1 MDCFG
6 SDSEEESSSVKRDA
20 SCGVCSFHPHTE
32 TSLLCYVKQVRNSVA
47 SKEISKNNSINDH
60 LAKIRKAEHVLQAVD
75 AFCTTRHW
83 MMHIGPEKGDILTR
97 TLKESIDRKL
107 SSQQSDKS
115 FIIVELGSYC
125 GYSSI
130 LMAKECIS
138 YNNKLKFKLITLE
151 INPEYHA
158 IASEMIKLSGL
169 DDMISIFEI
178 SYNGYHTNIVDLL
191 REELKQ
197 NTIDMLFIDHDKDS
211 YKSDLIRL
219 EEAEFLRQ
227 GSRVVA
233 DNVIFAQIHDF
244 VDYVQHRQKNGVV
257 KTETVSCSIEYSND
271 GSNSLSAAEE
281 TSDGIGEFKHCFVLN
296 L

>member
-1 MDCFG
+1 
-6 SDSEEESSSVKRDA
+6 
-20 SCGVCSFHPHTE
+20 
-32 TSLLCYVKQVRNSVA
+32 
-47 SKEISKNNSINDH
+47 
-60 LAKIRKAEHVLQAVD
+60 
-75 AFCTTRHW
+75 
-83 MMHIGPEKGDILTR
+83 
-97 TLKESIDRKL
+97 
-107 SSQQSDKS
+107 
-115 FIIVELGSYC
+115 
-125 GYSSI
+125 
-130 LMAKECIS
+130 MAKECIS

-281 TSDGIGEFKHCFVLN
+281 TSQAHILV
-296 L
+296 